1 MALEDKRQEL
11 SRGGMSSRPEKA
23 GPPPKAEPPK
33 DSSIFGGKSA
43 IPMSEAAWK
52 IRKSSPYIPGSGG
65 AMLSEQERMEIGNE
79 LSKKYGGYLEKG
91 EKSLIY
97 KDLYKQLGQAKTG
110 AEKLKVDRKIRWLK
124 DKLGQ

>member
-1 MALEDKRQEL
+1 MAIEERRQEL

-23 GPPPKAEPPK
+23 SPPPKEEPK
-33 DSSIFGGKSA
+33 DPSIFGGKSA

-65 AMLSEQERMEIGNE
+65 AMLSEQERMEIGKE

-91 EKSLIY
+91 EKSQIY
-97 KDLYKQLGQAKTG
+97 KDLYKQLGEAKTG
-110 AEKLKVDRKIRWLK
+110 AEKLSVDRKIRWLK
-124 DKLGQ
+124 ERLGK

>member
-1 MALEDKRQEL
+1 MAIEERKQEL
-11 SRGGMSSRPEKA
+11 NRGGTTQRPEKTS
-23 GPPPKAEPPK
+23 PPPKAEPPK
-33 DSSIFGGKSA
+33 DTSILGGKTA

-65 AMLSEQERMEIGNE
+65 AMLSEQERMEIANE

-91 EKSLIY
+91 EKPLIY